1 MNIDAVEEVRC
12 GSVDIRNQP
21 KIAYQR
27 KDSATTM
34 DSGLKYRNCTVM
46 EGDFSLSMIT
56 NVNVTEDEFP
66 VFENLLE
73 ITGYLLVF
81 QVR

>member
-1 MNIDAVEEVRC
+1 
-12 GSVDIRNQP
+12 VDIRNQP
-21 KIAYQR
+21 KLAHQR
-27 KDSATTM
+27 SDSATAM
-34 DSGLKYRNCTVM
+34 DIGHKYRKCTVM

-73 ITGYLLVF
+73 ITGYLLVY
-81 QVR
+81 QVRYASFLPFPHGH